1 MSSERL
7 ECFKVYDIRGRVP
20 EELDP
25 DLAFRIGRAYT
36 AEVRPDGPVV
46 VGRDIRLSSA
56 DLAAALIRGLNRSGV
71 DTCDI
76 GVCGTEMVYFAAAR
90 PGMGGGVMVTASHNP
105 MEYNGMKFVRSGA
118 VPISGD
124 SGLDG
129 IERRVRLGRFGPVA
143 AHPGV
148 NRFDDV
154 LEAYAGKLL
163 SFVSGVGLKP
173 FRIVANPGNGGAGP
187 VLERLSRSLPFEFIP
202 VNFEP
207 DGRFPNG
214 VPNPLLP
221 ENRPVTAEAVRH
233 NSADLG
239 IAWDGD
245 FDRCF
250 FFDESGNFVDGYYM
264 VGLLARRLLEGHP
277 GERIVH
283 DPRMTWNTIELVR
296 EAGGV
301 PVQSRTGHAFMKQK
315 MREVNGLYGGEM
327 SAHHYFRD
335 FAFCDSGMIPWL
347 LLTALMTET
356 GRPLSDMVAERKER
370 YPGSGEINSDVPD
383 PDRVIAEIKARYG
396 VRATAVDETDGL
408 SLEFGDRWRFNL
420 RKSMTEP
427 VVRLNVETRGDP
439 ELLRRKTAELL
450 ALIRCG

>member
-1 MSSERL
+1 MSGERL
-7 ECFKVYDIRGRVP
+7 KCFKTYDIRGRTP
-20 EELDP
+20 DDLDP
-25 DLAFRIGRAYT
+25 DLAFRIGRAYA
-36 AEVRPDGPVV
+36 AEIRPDGPVV
-46 VGRDIRLSSA
+46 VGRDIRLSSPE
-56 DLAAALIRGLNRSGV
+56 LAAATIRGLNQSGV
-71 DTCDI
+71 DTYDI

-105 MEYNGMKFVRSGA
+105 LEYNGMKFVRGGA
-118 VPISGD
+118 TPISGD

-129 IERRVRLGRFGPVA
+129 IERRARLKRFGPRAV
-143 AHPGV
+143 HPGS
-148 NRFDDV
+148 NRSEDV
-154 LEAYAGKLL
+154 LEAYVGELL
-163 SFVSGVGLKP
+163 TFVSGVELEP

-207 DGRFPNG
+207 DGHFPNG

-221 ENRPVTAEAVRH
+221 ENRPVTTEAVRR
-233 NSADLG
+233 NRADLG

-250 FFDESGNFVDGYYM
+250 FFDEHGDFVDGYYM
-264 VGLLARRLLEGHP
+264 VGLLARRLLEGRP

-283 DPRMTWNTIELVR
+283 DPRMTWNTLELVR

-301 PVQSRTGHAFMKQK
+301 PVQSRTGHVFMKQK

-327 SAHHYFRD
+327 SAHHYFRE

-347 LLTALMTET
+347 LLTALLSES
-356 GRPLSDMVAERKER
+356 GRTLSELVVERKKR
-370 YPGSGEINSDVPD
+370 YPGSGEINSTVPD
-383 PDRVIAEIKARYG
+383 PDRIIGEIKARFQAW
-396 VRATAVDETDGL
+396 ATAVDETDGL
-408 SLEFGDRWRFNL
+408 SLEFGDRWRFNV

-427 VVRLNVETRGDP
+427 VVRLNVETRADP
-439 ELLRRKTAELL
+439 NLLRCKTEELL
-450 ALIRCG
+450 ALIRRG